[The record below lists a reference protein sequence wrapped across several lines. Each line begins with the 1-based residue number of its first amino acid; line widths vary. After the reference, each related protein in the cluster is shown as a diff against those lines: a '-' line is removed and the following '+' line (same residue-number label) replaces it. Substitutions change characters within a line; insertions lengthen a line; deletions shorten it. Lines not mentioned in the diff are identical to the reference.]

1 MSMAS
6 VGWWIAASLLTA
18 PVWAQADLNAEK
30 LRGMGR
36 ALHQDLVK
44 RATPFEDASVQ
55 AYVAAVGSRLV
66 QQLNAPHHE
75 YRFEVL
81 KTSDAV
87 APVAFHDGAV
97 VVPAAFLARV
107 ADETDLARGIAH
119 ALGHTELPPPVIQSR
134 PGTIPLLF
142 LSCDRSSV
150 VVPIGLRPK
159 QLAIEED
166 ASRFGDDL
174 AQRAAAEPDPAGFTG
189 IQQSVRRALGASSTR
204 HVKPSLYRR
213 P

>member
-6 VGWWIAASLLTA
+6 AGWWIAASLLTT
-18 PVWAQADLNAEK
+18 PVWAQADPNAEK
-30 LRGMGR
+30 LHGLGR
-36 ALHQDLVK
+36 ALHQDMAK
-44 RATPFEDASVQ
+44 RAKPFDDASVQ
-55 AYVAAVGSRLV
+55 AYVTAVGNRLV
-66 QQLNAPHHE
+66 QQLNAPRRE

-81 KTSDAV
+81 NTSDAV

-107 ADETDLARGIAH
+107 ADEAELARGIAH

-142 LSCDRSSV
+142 LSCDRTSV
-150 VVPIGLRPK
+150 VVPIGMRPK
-159 QLAIEED
+159 QQAMEED

-174 AQRAAAEPDPAGFTG
+174 AQRTAATPDPAAFTNM
-189 IQQSVRRALGASSTR
+189 QQTVREVLNIRAPQP
-204 HVKPSLYRR
+204 PSLYRR
-213 P
+213 AKQ